1 MEKIRQYL
9 HAVVL
14 TVAISM
20 LCGCYRQTTV
30 ILSPGDTF
38 PQAITQPQDVL
49 PVETTIPAQETTS
62 STDATRPTES
72 DSKENSKPGKK
83 PQSEKPKETT
93 APAEC
98 TDPPKDTAPI
108 VATAPVETTAHAEP
122 TATAETTAPVETT
135 MPVETTAPAETT
147 APKTEPL
154 PHPVYDISSDSI
166 STYERAILEELN
178 RYRSDAALASFHI
191 NKKLSALAA
200 IRAYECSMEFSHT
213 RPDGR
218 SWDTVLSDYG
228 ASAYTENILYASSG
242 TTAALLID
250 ACMGSD
256 SHSQKILNAAYSTVG
271 IGSYDTGRYVYIVV
285 IFS

>member
-9 HAVVL
+9 LAVVL
-14 TVAISM
+14 TIAILM

-38 PQAITQPQDVL
+38 PQATTQPQDVL

-62 STDATRPTES
+62 STDAARPTES

-98 TDPPKDTAPI
+98 TDPPEDTAPI
-108 VATAPVETTAHAEP
+108 VATAPVETTAPE
-122 TATAETTAPVETT
+122 TA
-135 MPVETTAPAETT
+135 
-147 APKTEPL
+147 PL
-154 PHPVYDISSDSI
+154 PHSVYDISSDSI
-166 STYERAILEELN
+166 STYECAILEELN
-178 RYRSDAALASFHI
+178 RHRSDAALASFHI

-228 ASAYTENILYASSG
+228 ASASTENILYASSG